1 MEAAGWWKLPG
12 ISESTK
18 ICFTTGA
25 GKYLDDTV
33 HAFPGKG
40 HLKPPDE
47 ELRRLKKELTDV
59 TKRSATSFKKPWPS
73 SQSTPDEVFLHR
85 RAPLRVQGEEDV
97 PCIGYLKEQ
106 VLRMEKAF
114 RGTQATMRTKA
125 FSKRSKK
132 PIK

>member
-33 HAFPGKG
+33 HAFLGKG
-40 HLKPPDE
+40 HLKP
-47 ELRRLKKELTDV
+47 
-59 TKRSATSFKKPWPS
+59 
-73 SQSTPDEVFLHR
+73 PDEVFLHR
-85 RAPLRVQGEEDV
+85 RAPLRVRGEEDV